1 MDKMEENK
9 NGSEVQEEGT
19 GMKGIIEEVN
29 IDQEMRSAYIDYSMS
44 VIVSRALPDARD
56 GLKPVQRR
64 VLFGMEGLGLD
75 YSGQTKKSARIVGE
89 VLGKF
94 HPHGDF
100 SVYGAMARLAQ
111 WWNQRYP
118 LVYGQGNFGS
128 MDGDPVA
135 AMRYTEAKLEKLA
148 NDVLADMDKD
158 TVDFQ
163 LNFDDTIPEPTVL
176 PTKAP
181 LLLLNGSAGIAVGM
195 ATNMAPHN
203 LGECC
208 DAICA
213 YIDNPD
219 IDTDGLM
226 KYIKGPDFPTGG
238 LIQGIQGI
246 KDAYE
251 TGRGRVVVR
260 AKTEIEVDNN
270 GRETIV
276 VTEIP
281 YMVNKK
287 EMLEKIGQMVDDK
300 KIEGITYMND
310 ESSREGIRVIFRVKQ
325 GANSNVVLNTLF
337 KYTPLQSSFAI
348 NNVALVKGRPRTMT
362 LKDIIRVFVDFRH
375 DVIVRRTKFEL
386 EKAKKRA
393 HILEGLLKA
402 IDVIDEIIRII
413 RASKNVDEARATL
426 MTTFGFSEAQAS
438 AIVEMRLRQLTGLE
452 REKLQAE
459 FDEIEKFI
467 AYCNDVLANVSMQ
480 MDIIKQETMELKA
493 KYGDPRRS
501 MIVPSAGE
509 FRVEDFYADDDM
521 VITLSHFGYIKR
533 TPLAEYKTQ
542 NRGGVGMKGSA
553 TRDDDFIEHL
563 YVANMHSTML
573 FFTEQGKCF
582 WLKVYEVPEG
592 SRSTKG
598 RAIQNVLSIPD
609 DKIKAIIN
617 VPTLTDE
624 DYINNHYII
633 LSTKEGII
641 KKTSLEAYSRP
652 RAKGVNAV
660 NVREGDELLEAI
672 LTDGKSEVLIA
683 SRNGRCVR
691 FDETDARPLGRT
703 ATGVRGINL
712 DEDDS
717 AIGMVCYEP
726 EAEDAAEHTLL
737 VIGEK
742 GLGKRTDFEEYRK
755 TSRGSK
761 GVRTMNITDK
771 TGKLVAMKNVTEDND
786 LLIITQSGL
795 IIRMAVSDIAQSG
808 RNTQGVKLINI
819 RDNDSIA
826 SVSVVAKSEEDE
838 QPAAPENGTAEG
850 TQSETP
856 AEGQDGQTPEV
867 QE

>member
-1 MDKMEENK
+1 MEDNR
-9 NGSEVQEEGT
+9 NDIAQEEPT
-19 GMKGIIEEVN
+19 GPKGIIEEVN

-64 VLFGMEGLGLD
+64 VLYGMKELGLD
-75 YSGQTKKSARIVGE
+75 FSGQTKKSARIVGE

-94 HPHGDF
+94 HPHGDS
-100 SVYGAMARLAQ
+100 SVYDAMARLAQ
-111 WWNQRYP
+111 NWNQRYP
-118 LVYGQGNFGS
+118 LVFGQGNFGS

-135 AMRYTEAKLEKLA
+135 AMLYTEAKLEKIA
-148 NDVLADMDKD
+148 ADVLGDMDKD

-163 LNFDDTIPEPTVL
+163 PNFDDSLEEPVVV
-176 PTKAP
+176 PTKLP

-219 IDTDGLM
+219 IDTEGLM
-226 KYIKGPDFPTGG
+226 QYVKGPDFPTGG
-238 LIQGIQGI
+238 IIQGIQGI

-251 TGRGRVVVR
+251 TGRGRVVIR
-260 AKTEIEVDNN
+260 AKADIEVEPN

-276 VTEIP
+276 VSEIP

-287 EMLEKIGQMVDDK
+287 EMLEKIGQMVDEK

-310 ESSREGIRVIFRVKQ
+310 ETSREGVRVIFRVKQ
-325 GANSNVVLNTLF
+325 GSNSNVVLNTLY

-348 NNVALVKGRPRTMT
+348 NNVALVGGRPRTMS

-375 DVIVRRTKFEL
+375 DVIVRRTRFEL
-386 EKAKKRA
+386 EKARKRA
-393 HILEGLLKA
+393 HILEGLIKA
-402 IDVIDEIIRII
+402 IDVIDRII
-413 RASKNVDEARATL
+413 EIVRSSRSVDEAKGRL
-426 MTTFGFSEAQAS
+426 IEEFGFSDLQAT
-438 AIVEMRLRQLTGLE
+438 AIVEMKIRQLTGLE

-459 FDEIEKFI
+459 YDELAKFI
-467 AYCNDVLANVSMQ
+467 AYCEDVLASTEKQ
-480 MDIIKQETMELKA
+480 MEIIKNETMELKA
-493 KYGDPRRS
+493 KYGDRRRS
-501 MIVPSAGE
+501 EIVPNADE
-509 FRVEDFYADDDM
+509 FNPEDFYADDDA
-521 VITLSHFGYIKR
+521 VITISHFGYIKR
-533 TPLAEYKTQ
+533 TPLAEYRTQ

-553 TRDDDFIEHL
+553 TRDEDFIEHL

-573 FFTEQGKCF
+573 FFTESGRCF
-582 WLKVYEVPEG
+582 WLKVYQVPECP
-592 SRSTKG
+592 RSSKG

-617 VPTLTDE
+617 VPKLNDE
-624 DYINNHYII
+624 EYVNSHYII
-633 LSTKEGII
+633 LATKQGII

-652 RAKGVNAV
+652 RLKGVNAV
-660 NVREGDELLEAI
+660 NVREGDELLDAI
-672 LTDGKSEVLIA
+672 LTDGKSQVLIA
-683 SRNGRCVR
+683 SRGGRCVR
-691 FDETDARPLGRT
+691 FDEVDARPLGRT

-712 DEDDS
+712 DEGDE

-726 EAEDAAEHTLL
+726 ENEDASLHTLL

-771 TGKLVAMKNVTEDND
+771 TGVLVAMKNVTEDND
-786 LLIITQSGL
+786 LLIITKSGL
-795 IIRMAVSDIAQSG
+795 IIRMAVSDIKQAG

-819 RDNDSIA
+819 KDNDSIA
-826 SVSVVAKSEEDE
+826 SVSVVARGEEE
-838 QPAAPENGTAEG
+838 ALPEGEASAEVSGTSDSGNVE
-850 TQSETP
+850 
-856 AEGQDGQTPEV
+856 DNN
-867 QE
+867 

>member
-1 MDKMEENK
+1 MEDNR
-9 NGSEVQEEGT
+9 NDIAQEEPT
-19 GMKGIIEEVN
+19 GPKGIIEEVN

-64 VLFGMEGLGLD
+64 VLYGMKELGLD
-75 YSGQTKKSARIVGE
+75 FSGQTKKSARIVGE

-94 HPHGDF
+94 HPHGDS
-100 SVYGAMARLAQ
+100 SVYDAMARLAQ
-111 WWNQRYP
+111 NWNQRYP
-118 LVYGQGNFGS
+118 LVFGQGNFGS

-135 AMRYTEAKLEKLA
+135 AMRYTEAKLEKIA
-148 NDVLADMDKD
+148 ADVLGDMDKD

-163 LNFDDTIPEPTVL
+163 PNFDDSLEEPVVV
-176 PTKAP
+176 PTKLP

-203 LGECC
+203 LRECC

-219 IDTDGLM
+219 IDTEGLM
-226 KYIKGPDFPTGG
+226 QYVKGPDFPTGG
-238 LIQGIQGI
+238 IIQGIQGI

-251 TGRGRVVVR
+251 TGRGRVVIR
-260 AKTEIEVDNN
+260 AKADIEVEPN

-276 VTEIP
+276 VSEIP

-287 EMLEKIGQMVDDK
+287 EMLEKIGQMVDEK

-310 ESSREGIRVIFRVKQ
+310 ETSREGVRVIFRVKQ
-325 GANSNVVLNTLF
+325 GSNSNVVLNTLY

-348 NNVALVKGRPRTMT
+348 NNVALVGGRPRTMS

-375 DVIVRRTKFEL
+375 DVIVRRTRFEL
-386 EKAKKRA
+386 EKARKRA
-393 HILEGLLKA
+393 HILEGLIKA
-402 IDVIDEIIRII
+402 IDVIDRII
-413 RASKNVDEARATL
+413 EIVRSSRSVDEAKGRL
-426 MTTFGFSEAQAS
+426 IEEFGFSDLQAT
-438 AIVEMRLRQLTGLE
+438 AIVEMKIRQLTGLE

-459 FDEIEKFI
+459 YDELAKFI
-467 AYCNDVLANVSMQ
+467 AYCEDVLASTEKQ
-480 MDIIKQETMELKA
+480 MEIIKNETMELKA
-493 KYGDPRRS
+493 KYGDKRRS
-501 MIVPSAGE
+501 EIVPNADE
-509 FRVEDFYADDDM
+509 FNPEDFYADDDA
-521 VITLSHFGYIKR
+521 VITISHFGYIKR
-533 TPLAEYKTQ
+533 TPLAEYRTQ

-553 TRDDDFIEHL
+553 TRDEDFIEHL

-573 FFTEQGKCF
+573 FFTESGRCF
-582 WLKVYEVPEG
+582 WLKVYQVPECP
-592 SRSTKG
+592 RSSKG

-617 VPTLTDE
+617 VPKLNDE
-624 DYINNHYII
+624 EYVNSHYII
-633 LSTKEGII
+633 LATKQGII

-652 RAKGVNAV
+652 RLKGVNAV
-660 NVREGDELLEAI
+660 NVREGDELLDAI
-672 LTDGKSEVLIA
+672 LTDGKSQVLIA
-683 SRNGRCVR
+683 SRGGRCVR
-691 FDETDARPLGRT
+691 FDEVDARPLGRT

-712 DEDDS
+712 DEGDE

-726 EAEDAAEHTLL
+726 ENEDASLHTLL

-771 TGKLVAMKNVTEDND
+771 TGVLVAMKNVTEDND
-786 LLIITQSGL
+786 LLIITKSGL
-795 IIRMAVSDIAQSG
+795 IIRMAVSDIKQAG

-819 RDNDSIA
+819 KDNDSIA
-826 SVSVVAKSEEDE
+826 SVSVVARGEEE
-838 QPAAPENGTAEG
+838 ALPEGEASAEVSGTSDSGNVE
-850 TQSETP
+850 
-856 AEGQDGQTPEV
+856 DNN
-867 QE
+867 

>member
-1 MDKMEENK
+1 MDMNEENK
-9 NGSEVQEEGT
+9 NAAEQQEEGT

-29 IDQEMRSAYIDYSMS
+29 IDEEMRSAYIDYSMS

-94 HPHGDF
+94 HPHGDS
-100 SVYGAMARLAQ
+100 SVYDAMARLAQ
-111 WWNQRYP
+111 NWNQRYP

-148 NDVLADMDKD
+148 NDVLGDMEKD

-163 LNFDDTIPEPTVL
+163 LNFDDTIQEPTVL

-226 KYIKGPDFPTGG
+226 HYIKGPDFPTGG
-238 LIQGIQGI
+238 IIQGIQGI
-246 KDAYE
+246 RDAYE
-251 TGRGRVVVR
+251 TGRGKVVVR

-310 ESSREGIRVIFRVKQ
+310 ETSREGVRVIFRVKQ
-325 GANSNVVLNTLF
+325 GSNSNVVLNTLF

-348 NNVALVKGRPRTMT
+348 NNVALVNGRPRTLS
-362 LKDIIRVFVDFRH
+362 LKDILKVFVDFRH
-375 DVIVRRTKFEL
+375 EVIIRRTKFDL
-386 EKAKKRA
+386 DKAKKRA
-393 HILEGLLKA
+393 HILEGLIKA

-413 RASKNVDEARATL
+413 RASKTVDEARNTL
-426 MTTFGFSEAQAS
+426 MATFGFSEAQAS

-459 FDEIEKFI
+459 YDELEKFI
-467 AYCNDVLANVSMQ
+467 AWCNDVLANPAMQ
-480 MDIIKQETMELKA
+480 MEIIKNETMELKA
-493 KYGDPRRS
+493 KYGDERRS
-501 MIVPSAGE
+501 KIVPNAEE
-509 FRVEDFYADDDM
+509 FNPEDFYADDDE
-521 VITLSHFGYIKR
+521 VITISHFGYIKR

-542 NRGGVGMKGSA
+542 NRGGVGMKGTA
-553 TRDDDFIEHL
+553 TRDEDFIEHL

-592 SRSTKG
+592 SRSSKG

-624 DYINNHYII
+624 EYINSHFII
-633 LSTKEGII
+633 LATKEGII

-712 DEDDS
+712 DEDDY

-726 EAEDAAEHTLL
+726 EAEDAAAHTLL

-771 TGKLVAMKNVTEDND
+771 TGKLVAMKNVTEEND
-786 LLIITQSGL
+786 LLIITQNGL
-795 IIRMAVSDIAQSG
+795 IIRMAVADIKQAG

-826 SVSVVAKSEEDE
+826 SVSVVAKSDEEE
-838 QPAAPENGTAEG
+838 L
-850 TQSETP
+850 P
-856 AEGQDGQTPEV
+856 AEGETAPDAPAETGKTE
-867 QE
+867 E

>member
-1 MDKMEENK
+1 MDMNEENK
-9 NGSEVQEEGT
+9 NAAEQQEEGT
-19 GMKGIIEEVN
+19 EMKGIIEEVN
-29 IDQEMRSAYIDYSMS
+29 IDEEMRSAYIDYSMS

-94 HPHGDF
+94 HPHGDS
-100 SVYGAMARLAQ
+100 SVYDAMARLAQ
-111 WWNQRYP
+111 NWNQRYP

-148 NDVLADMDKD
+148 NDVLGDMEKD

-163 LNFDDTIPEPTVL
+163 LNFDDTIQEPTVL

-226 KYIKGPDFPTGG
+226 HYIKGPDFPTGG
-238 LIQGIQGI
+238 IIQGIQGI
-246 KDAYE
+246 RDAYE
-251 TGRGRVVVR
+251 TGRGKVVVR

-310 ESSREGIRVIFRVKQ
+310 ETSREGVRVIFRVKQ
-325 GANSNVVLNTLF
+325 GSNSNVVLNTLF

-348 NNVALVKGRPRTMT
+348 NNVALVKGRPRTLS
-362 LKDIIRVFVDFRH
+362 LKDILKVFVDFRH
-375 DVIVRRTKFEL
+375 EVIIRRTKFDL
-386 EKAKKRA
+386 DKAKKRA
-393 HILEGLLKA
+393 HILEGLIKA

-413 RASKNVDEARATL
+413 RASKTVDEARNTL

-459 FDEIEKFI
+459 YDELEKFI
-467 AYCNDVLANVSMQ
+467 AWCNDVLANPAMQ
-480 MDIIKQETMELKA
+480 MEIIKNETMELKA
-493 KYGDPRRS
+493 KYGDERRS
-501 MIVPSAGE
+501 KIVPNAEE
-509 FRVEDFYADDDM
+509 FNPEDFYADDDE
-521 VITLSHFGYIKR
+521 VITISHFGYIKR

-542 NRGGVGMKGSA
+542 NRGGVGMKGTA
-553 TRDDDFIEHL
+553 TRDEDFIEHL

-592 SRSTKG
+592 SRSSKG

-624 DYINNHYII
+624 EYINSHFII
-633 LSTKEGII
+633 LATKEGII

-712 DEDDS
+712 DEDDYV
-717 AIGMVCYEP
+717 IGMVCYEP
-726 EAEDAAEHTLL
+726 EADDAAAHTLL

-771 TGKLVAMKNVTEDND
+771 TGKLVALKNVTEEND

-795 IIRMAVSDIAQSG
+795 IIRMAVADIKQAG

-826 SVSVVAKSEEDE
+826 SVSVVAKSDEEE
-838 QPAAPENGTAEG
+838 L
-850 TQSETP
+850 P
-856 AEGQDGQTPEV
+856 AEGETAPDAPAETGKTE
-867 QE
+867 E